1 VDQATCGEDSGLRCE
16 ATGIICH
23 YGRVRMGRTAVVG
36 LLLAAACSPGEG
48 PQSIP
53 LPTSPD
59 TTTTTSTTTTTT
71 TTTLVPPRYEAEIR
85 RTTNG
90 VPHIT
95 GNTPADVA
103 YGQGW
108 ASGEDHGCTLIDQ
121 ILKVT
126 GSRSAAL
133 GPGAEGENV
142 DGDFAWRA
150 IGIAE
155 IAAADFENASSDV
168 TEQFEA
174 FTAGWNDQLADVGGD
189 RLTGWCS
196 GADWIRPITAV
207 EVYSY
212 ARSIALQASSS
223 AIIDFIGSA
232 RPPAAEPA
240 AMRRRSGMP
249 RESATIDLD
258 EFAAAELGLVAD
270 DGLASNGWA
279 IGKDRVVGNEGGL
292 LLANPHFPWEGELR
306 FTEVQLTVPGRAD
319 VYGAQLLGLPGVGIG
334 FTEGVAWTHTVSA
347 GKRMTGYLL
356 SLDPA
361 SPTSYL
367 VDGQS
372 VPMTSTDA
380 SIDILRPDGTVD
392 TETRTLWRSEY
403 GPIIDFPG
411 IGWTDTS
418 VLSFRDANLDNDEF
432 IEQYARMPEIQ
443 SIADLQALTA
453 EYQGVPLF
461 NTVAVGDDGATWY
474 ADTSATPNLSAE
486 AELAYIGKLFTD
498 PLTQIAYD
506 QGFVLLDGSDSR
518 FRWETVDGARD
529 PGLVPFSDMPMVQRT
544 DYVFNAND
552 SFWIPS
558 AEFTLAGAYSI
569 LHGEQNTPLSMR
581 TRQNAA
587 VLGSANGVGLA
598 GPDGLFD
605 ADEVRTAA
613 FDNTGMTAVLL
624 RAAAVDACRTTPI
637 VDVAELLAADGSVSL
652 PAASIDLTA
661 ACDVLAS
668 WDGVYDLDRSGPM
681 VWRETMSRFDPAAF
695 ETAGALFDDVFD
707 PAQPTV
713 TPAVPAAGRAPL
725 LQAMARAVQTMTVA
739 GFGPDTTL
747 GASQFTERSGTRIPI
762 HGGSEVD
769 GVTNIVTWSNRSSSS
784 EPAPQRGVAV
794 AAGSSMRGEG
804 YRINYGTSFVMAVD
818 YTGDDVQ
825 AWALLVYGQTLDRSS
840 PLFDSQTVEFS
851 QKQWR
856 QVAFTDSQIAADPN
870 LETYTVIGR

>member
-1 VDQATCGEDSGLRCE
+1 
-16 ATGIICH
+16 
-23 YGRVRMGRTAVVG
+23 MGRAAVVG
-36 LLLAAACSPGEG
+36 LLLVAACSPGEG
-48 PQSIP
+48 PESIP

-71 TTTLVPPRYEAEIR
+71 TTTLVPPRYQAEIR

-95 GNTPADVA
+95 GDTPADVA

-126 GSRSAAL
+126 STRSIAL

-142 DGDFAWRA
+142 DSDFAWEA

-168 TEQFEA
+168 VEQFEA
-174 FTAGWNDQLADVGGD
+174 FTAGWNDQLADVGGEQ
-189 RLTGWCS
+189 LTGWCG
-196 GADWIRPITAV
+196 GADWVRPITAV
-207 EVYSY
+207 EVYAY
-212 ARSIALQASSS
+212 ARSVALQASSS
-223 AIIDFIGSA
+223 ALGDFIGTA
-232 RPPAAEPA
+232 QPPAAEPA
-240 AMRRRSGMP
+240 AMRTGIGTTPDSP
-249 RESATIDLD
+249 AIDLD
-258 EFAAAELGLVAD
+258 QFAAADLGLVGD

-279 IGKDRVVGNEGGL
+279 IGRERAAGNDGGL

-306 FTEVQLTVPGRAD
+306 FTEVHLTVPGRAD

-372 VPMTSTDA
+372 VPMTSSDE
-380 SIDILRPDGTVD
+380 SIEILRPDGTVD

-411 IGWTDTS
+411 IGWTDTN
-418 VLSFRDANLDNDEF
+418 VLSFRDANLDNEEF

-443 SIADLQALTA
+443 SIADLQALMA

-486 AELAYIGKLFTD
+486 AEQAYIGSLLTD
-498 PLTQIAYD
+498 PLTQIAYE

-529 PGLVPFSDMPMVQRT
+529 PGLVPFSEMPMVQRN

-552 SFWIPS
+552 SFWVPS
-558 AEFTLAGAYSI
+558 AEFTLSGATSI

-587 VLGSANGVGLA
+587 VLGSANAAGLA
-598 GPDGLFD
+598 GPDNLFD
-605 ADEVRTAA
+605 ADEIRTAA
-613 FDNTGMTAVLL
+613 FENTGRTASLL
-624 RAAAVDACRTTPI
+624 RVAAVEACRTTPI
-637 VDVAELLAADGSVSL
+637 VEVPELLAADGTVSL
-652 PAASIDLTA
+652 PAASVDLTA
-661 ACDVLAS
+661 ACNVLAS

-681 VWRETMSRFDPAAF
+681 VWRETMGRLDDAAF
-695 ETAGALFDDVFD
+695 ETAGALFDDAFD
-707 PAQPTV
+707 PSQPTM
-713 TPAVPAAGRAPL
+713 TPAVPAADTTPL
-725 LQAMARAVQTMTVA
+725 LQAMARAVQTIAAA
-739 GFGPDTTL
+739 GFGPDITL

-762 HGGSEVD
+762 HGGSGVD
-769 GVTNIVTWSNRSSSS
+769 GVTNIVTWSSRSSSS
-784 EPAPQRGVAV
+784 EPAPQRGEAV
-794 AAGSSMRGEG
+794 ATGSSLRGEG
-804 YRINYGTSFVMAVD
+804 YRINYGTSFVMTVD

-825 AWALLVYGQTLDRSS
+825 AWALLVYGQTGDRTS

-856 QVAFTDSQIAADPN
+856 QVAFTDNQIDADPD
-870 LETYTVIGR
+870 LVAYTVIGR

>member
-1 VDQATCGEDSGLRCE
+1 
-16 ATGIICH
+16 
-23 YGRVRMGRTAVVG
+23 MGRAAVVG
-36 LLLAAACSPGEG
+36 LLLLAACSPGEG
-48 PQSIP
+48 PESIP

-95 GNTPADVA
+95 GDTPSDVA

-126 GSRSAAL
+126 STRSAAL
-133 GPGAEGENV
+133 GPGVEGENV
-142 DGDFAWRA
+142 DSDFAWKA
-150 IGIAE
+150 IGIAD
-155 IAAADFENASSDV
+155 IATADFENASSDV
-168 TEQFEA
+168 VEQFEA
-174 FTAGWNDQLADVGGD
+174 FTAGWNDQLADVGGGE
-189 RLTGWCS
+189 RLTGWCA
-196 GADWIRPITAV
+196 GAEWIRPITAV
-207 EVYSY
+207 EVYAY
-212 ARSIALQASSS
+212 ARSVALQASSS
-223 AIIDFIGSA
+223 AIIDFIGTA
-232 RPPAAEPA
+232 QPPAAQPA
-240 AMRRRSGMP
+240 AMRSTTRAGGGP
-249 RESATIDLD
+249 ATIDLD
-258 EFAAAELGLVAD
+258 EFAAADLGLVDD

-279 IGKDRVVGNEGGL
+279 IGRDRVAGNQGGL

-306 FTEVQLTVPGRAD
+306 FAEVHLTVPGRAD

-334 FTEGVAWTHTVSA
+334 FTEGVAWTHTVSS

-356 SLDPA
+356 SLDPT

-372 VPMTSTDA
+372 VPMTSSDA

-411 IGWTDTS
+411 IGWTATN

-432 IEQYARMPEIQ
+432 IEQYARMPEIR

-518 FRWETVDGARD
+518 FRWEAVDGARD
-529 PGLVPFSDMPMVQRT
+529 PGLVPFSEMPMVQRN

-552 SFWIPS
+552 SFWVPS
-558 AEFTLAGAYSI
+558 AEFTLAGTSSF

-581 TRQNAA
+581 SRQNAA
-587 VLGSANGVGLA
+587 VLGSANAAGLA

-613 FDNTGMTAVLL
+613 LENTGGTAVLL
-624 RAAAVDACRTTPI
+624 RAAAVDACRATPI
-637 VDVAELLAADGSVSL
+637 VEVPELLATDGTVSL
-652 PAASIDLTA
+652 PAAAVDLTA
-661 ACDVLAS
+661 ACNVLAS

-681 VWRETMSRFDPAAF
+681 IWRETMGRFDDAAF

-707 PAQPTV
+707 PSRPTM
-713 TPAVPAAGRAPL
+713 TPAVPAADTTPL
-725 LQAMARAVQTMTVA
+725 LQAMARAVQTIAAA
-739 GFGPDTTL
+739 GFAPETTL
-747 GASQFTERSGTRIPI
+747 GASQFTERSETRIPI
-762 HGGSEVD
+762 HGGTSVD
-769 GVTNIVTWSNRSSSS
+769 GVTNIVTWSSRSSSS
-784 EPAPQRGVAV
+784 EPAPQRGEPVAV
-794 AAGSSMRGEG
+794 GSSIRGEG
-804 YRINYGTSFVMAVD
+804 YRINFGTSFVMTVD
-818 YTGDDVQ
+818 YTGDDVR
-825 AWALLVYGQTLDRSS
+825 AWALLVYGQTGDRTS
-840 PLFDSQTVEFS
+840 PLFDAQTVEFS

-856 QVAFTDSQIAADPN
+856 QVAFTDSEIAADPD
-870 LETYTVIGR
+870 LETYTVSGR